1 MTTVKRELLFY
12 LTLASAIALFVS
24 YEYLF
29 SNEDSGGYTEVIHDV
44 NFEKLNI
51 DIDCNIYVALG
62 EEQKV
67 VLEGAE
73 QYLELIETEL
83 KEGIF
88 TISLKTPGLLQ
99 KLKVPD
105 VDGHLPLNI
114 YVKLTDAGQLANP
127 VKGTVIT
134 NESLII
140 DDQEKKDSYLS
151 NFNPG
156 LRNFLR
162 LFSGQLG
169 IIILQ

>member
-1 MTTVKRELLFY
+1 MKRELLYY
-12 LTLASAIALFVS
+12 LILAFAIALFIS
-24 YEYLF
+24 GEYFLDHK
-29 SNEDSGGYTEVIHDV
+29 NPDDLTEVIHDV

-51 DIDCNIYVALG
+51 NIDCDIYVALG

-83 KEGIF
+83 KDGIF

-99 KLKVPD
+99 KLRAPD
-105 VDGHLPLNI
+105 INRHLPLNI
-114 YVKLTDAGQLANP
+114 YVKLTDAGQLANTA
-127 VKGTVIT
+127 KGTIIT

-140 DDQEKKDSYLS
+140 DEQERQDSYLS
-151 NFNPG
+151 NFGDG

-162 LFSGQLG
+162 LFSGHLG